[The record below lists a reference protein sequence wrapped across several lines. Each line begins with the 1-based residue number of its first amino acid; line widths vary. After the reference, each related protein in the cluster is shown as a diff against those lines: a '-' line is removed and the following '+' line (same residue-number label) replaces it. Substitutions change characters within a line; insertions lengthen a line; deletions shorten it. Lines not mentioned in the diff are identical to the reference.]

1 MKKLISLLCIILF
14 FNIELIAMEKRPY
27 HHLPDGTFRNPE
39 GSPVRSN
46 DIKFSYR
53 TFIKEKKKIDITVP
67 KDHVIDK
74 KIVRENLEKFKD
86 DNYIA
91 WIGHATFL
99 IKLGETTI
107 ITDPVFSK
115 NAGPFI
121 FGPKRYVDP
130 AIQLKEI
137 PKTDVFLL
145 THNHYDHQDMS
156 TIRGFPYKDAK
167 VLLPLKLGKYFK
179 RYKDVNEMDWYDEIQ
194 INNDLKI
201 TLLPAVH
208 WSKRSLTDANKTLWG
223 NFLIEYKNKK
233 IFFAC
238 DTGYGN
244 IYKDLGEKYG
254 PIDLSMINIGA
265 YDFRP
270 MFEKSTYH
278 TTPEEALNIAQDL
291 KSKKVLGTHWGTFVL
306 SLEPI
311 MEPPIRFK
319 DSAEK
324 YGFNKED
331 AIIFKIG
338 EVSPLI
344 EVTPQGAT
352 LTKKAP
358 GISAG
363 NPALKI
369 TNPINNKIIG
379 EMTNFKTEIETDNL
393 LITFLV

>member
-1 MKKLISLLCIILF
+1 MANGKKLIRILYFLIGITFYNCISL
-14 FNIELIAMEKRPY
+14 AMSEKPY

-39 GSPVRSN
+39 GSPVRSK
-46 DIKFSYR
+46 DVKFSYIQ
-53 TFIKEKKKIDITVP
+53 FSKEKKKIDLTVT

-74 KIVRENLEKFKD
+74 KIVKENLEKLKND
-86 DNYIA
+86 DYIA

-99 IKLGETTI
+99 IKLGNTTI

-115 NAGPFI
+115 NAGPLI
-121 FGPKRYVDP
+121 FGPDRFTEP
-130 AIQLKEI
+130 ALNLNEI
-137 PKTDVFLL
+137 PQTDVFLL

-156 TIRGFPYKDAK
+156 TIRKFPYKNAK

-179 RYKDVNEMDWYDEIQ
+179 RYKDVNEMDWYDEIKV
-194 INNDLKI
+194 NDDLKI

-208 WSKRSLTDANKTLWG
+208 WSKRSLTDTNKTLWG
-223 NFLIEYKNKK
+223 NFLIEYKDKK
-233 IFFAC
+233 ILFAC
-238 DTGYGN
+238 DTGYGD

-270 MFEKSTYH
+270 MFEKSIYH
-278 TTPEEALNIAQDL
+278 TTPEEALQIAQDL

-319 DSAEK
+319 ASAER
-324 YGFNKED
+324 YGFKKDD

-338 EVSPLI
+338 EINS
-344 EVTPQGAT
+344 
-352 LTKKAP
+352 
-358 GISAG
+358 
-363 NPALKI
+363 LK
-369 TNPINNKIIG
+369 
-379 EMTNFKTEIETDNL
+379 EL
-393 LITFLV
+393 LNYN